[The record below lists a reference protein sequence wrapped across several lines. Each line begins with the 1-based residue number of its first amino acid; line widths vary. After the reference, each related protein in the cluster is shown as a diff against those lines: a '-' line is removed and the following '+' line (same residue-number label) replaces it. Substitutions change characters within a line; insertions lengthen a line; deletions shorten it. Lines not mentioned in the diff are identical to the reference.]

1 MSAAIRNTEELVGN
15 GASPADRRAR
25 RLALEI
31 LEAGLMAGDPRRA
44 VERAVSIRE
53 GNLVVKDRVYGLQ
66 DMDRVYVVGA
76 GKASGAMAEAIEG
89 ILEERI
95 SGGIVNVLRGTSGM
109 FDLSSIHINEAGHPI
124 PDENGIAGT
133 KEILRLVEDAGHR
146 DLVLV
151 LISGGAST
159 LMSMPVEGLSLED
172 KQRATK
178 SLLKSGAAIDEV
190 NVVRKHLSGIKGGQL
205 ARAIYP
211 ARCIG
216 LLLSDVVGDDISTI
230 GSGPTA
236 PDKSTYGEA
245 LDVLKRYGLVEAP
258 P

>member
-1 MSAAIRNTEELVGN
+1 MSATIKNREELIGN
-15 GASPADRRAR
+15 GAFEVDRKAR
-25 RLALEI
+25 LLAIEI
-31 LEAGLMAGDPRRA
+31 LEAGLKAGDPRRA
-44 VERAVSIRE
+44 VERTVSTSGESLLVTDRE
-53 GNLVVKDRVYGLQ
+53 FDLQ
-66 DMDRVYVVGA
+66 DVDRVYVVGA

-89 ILEERI
+89 ILGGRI
-95 SGGIVNVLRGTSGM
+95 SVGFVNVLRGASGM
-109 FDLSSIHINEAGHPI
+109 FEVSNIHINEASHPI
-124 PDENGIAGT
+124 PDENGVRGT
-133 KEILRLVEDAGHR
+133 EEILRLVRDAGHR

-159 LMSMPVEGLSLED
+159 LLPMPAEGLSMED

-178 SLLKSGAAIDEV
+178 LLLTSGANIDEV
-190 NVVRKHLSGIKGGQL
+190 NVVRKHLSGVKGGQL

-216 LLLSDVVGDDISTI
+216 ILLSDVVGDDISTI